1 MESQVKLPPFV
12 RFVVHSLM
20 AVVLLAM
27 VALPLSA
34 DTITVKSDASNT
46 GTSVGADPY
55 GHVSLSNS
63 ATDSV
68 LFSGNISGL
77 TFTPV
82 GTVST
87 GSWAAAAFGA
97 PIGTIQVQ
105 VPPQPGLGALGNSGL
120 VETTFVL
127 PTGYSGASLS
137 GVANVD
143 DWGYVFL
150 NGNLISDPNNPIL
163 STSNSSFGTS
173 DAAYFL
179 TGLNTLVISD
189 INEYGGPSGVAFYAN
204 INYSTSGNPDNNHG
218 SNATPEPSSMI
229 MLATGL
235 VGLVGAIRRK
245 LA

>member
-1 MESQVKLPPFV
+1 MESQVKLPQSV

-34 DTITVKSDASNT
+34 DTITVKSDASNM
-46 GTSVGADPY
+46 GASAGADPY

-87 GSWAAAAFGA
+87 GSWVLAPFGS
-97 PIGTIQVQ
+97 PVGTIQVQ
-105 VPPQPGLGALGNSGL
+105 VPPQPGPGNLGNSGFI
-120 VETTFVL
+120 ETTFVL
-127 PTGYSGASLS
+127 PANYASASLS

-163 STSNSSFGTS
+163 STSNTAFGTS

-179 TGLNTLVISD
+179 PGVNTLMISD
-189 INEYGGPSGVAFYAN
+189 INAYGGPSGVAFYAN
-204 INYSTSGNPDNNHG
+204 INYSTS
-218 SNATPEPSSMI
+218 ATPEPTSMI

-235 VGLVGAIRRK
+235 VGLGGAIRRK
-245 LA
+245 LALAK